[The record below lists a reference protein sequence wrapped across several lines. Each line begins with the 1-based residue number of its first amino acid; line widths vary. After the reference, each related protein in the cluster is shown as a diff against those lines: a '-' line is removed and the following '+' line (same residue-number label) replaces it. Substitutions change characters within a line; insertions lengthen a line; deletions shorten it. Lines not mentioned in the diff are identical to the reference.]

1 MGGSNLSAVID
12 RPPSVRLRRRVTAV
26 VAITVLAFGVFARP
40 ADAQKLPKDLG
51 AYIGEADKLCA
62 ATNVKLLQAATKI
75 ETENAR
81 STRQGRLKK
90 VKIAKP
96 KQVASFVAAVA
107 LPALT
112 ELSGKL
118 RALPSPKGDEKTI
131 ASLLDGF
138 DAGISALKKD
148 PGSAVSNDPL
158 KPSAKEFAAIRFGDV
173 KFSACGMRISRDQP
187 KK

>member
-1 MGGSNLSAVID
+1 MID
-12 RPPSVRLRRRVTAV
+12 RSSLVRPRRRVAV
-26 VAITVLAFGVFARP
+26 VIAITVFAVGVGTRP
-40 ADAQKLPKDLG
+40 ANAEKLPKDLG

-62 ATNVKLLQAATKI
+62 ATNVKLLQAAAKI

-81 STRQGRLKK
+81 STRRGRLKK

-96 KQVASFVAAVA
+96 KQVASFVAESA

-138 DAGISALKKD
+138 DAGLSALRKN

-158 KPSAKEFAAIRFGDV
+158 KLSAKEFAAVRFGDV
-173 KFSACGMRISRDQP
+173 KFSACGVHIARDQP

>member
-1 MGGSNLSAVID
+1 MID
-12 RPPSVRLRRRVTAV
+12 RSFSVRLRRRATAV
-26 VAITVLAFGVFARP
+26 IAITVLAAGVATLP
-40 ADAQKLPKDLG
+40 ASAQKLPKDLG

-81 STRQGRLKK
+81 STRRGRLKK

-96 KQVASFVAAVA
+96 KQVASFVTVVA

-112 ELSGKL
+112 ELSAKL
-118 RALPSPKGDEKTI
+118 RALPSPKGDEKAI

-138 DAGISALKKD
+138 DAGLVALKKD

-158 KPSAKEFAAIRFGDV
+158 KPSAKAFAATRFGDV
-173 KFSACGMRISRDQP
+173 KFSACGIHISRDQP